1 MSLRRT
7 TYDVGAMLGAFR
19 VPYNITSVIKNITT
33 QYIIEDFGVV
43 ISVINPGDYGTVNE
57 RLDTVLKDYRKI
69 FVSSND
75 DLNEKRYE
83 IIWSLMKSGYMK
95 WLRYTYPSQFPNI
108 METDNLG
115 GRIIDER
122 IARWGNVPKYRYLVE
137 DSISAKN
144 VGFRQLLS
152 RDPSFFDYMP

>member
-19 VPYNITSVIKNITT
+19 VPYNVTSVIKNITT
-33 QYIIEDFGVV
+33 QYVIDDFGVV
-43 ISVINPGDYGTVNE
+43 ISVINPGDYGMINE
-57 RLDTVLKDYRKI
+57 RLDTVFKGHRKV

-95 WLRYTYPSQFPNI
+95 WLRYTYPTHFPNI
-108 METDNLG
+108 VDTDNLG

-122 IARWGNVPKYRYLVE
+122 IARWGNTPKYRYLVA
-137 DSISAKN
+137 DSIAAKSL
-144 VGFRQLLS
+144 GFRQLLS

>member
-19 VPYNITSVIKNITT
+19 VPYSVTSVIKNITT
-33 QYIIEDFGVV
+33 QYVIEDFGVV
-43 ISVINPGDYGTVNE
+43 ISVINPGDYGVINE
-57 RLDTVLKDYRKI
+57 RVDTTLKGYRKL

-75 DLNEKRYE
+75 DLNDKRYE
-83 IIWSLMKSGYMK
+83 IIWALMKSGYMK
-95 WLRYTYPSQFPNI
+95 WLRYTYPAQFPNI
-108 METDNLG
+108 VDTDNLG

-122 IARWGNVPKYRYLVE
+122 IARWGNAPKYKYLVA
-137 DSISAKN
+137 DNISAKN
-144 VGFRQLLS
+144 AGFRQLLS